1 MIYLCGSPAL
11 AIFNFGNGVLNAVG
25 DTKRPLMYLMTA
37 GIVNIILNLFFVI
50 VCKMGVSGVALA
62 SIIAQYLSAFLII
75 RCLIVTKQSYRLSFH
90 RSALIRRLPLGFYA
104 SEYRQQCSTPLC
116 GCQYM
121 YTDFDKPVQP
131 CCSRGKFGSNECG

>member
-1 MIYLCGSPAL
+1 MLSGLIFTRPLLGAMNTKPELIDGAATYLMIYLCGSPAL

-75 RCLIVTKQSYRLSFH
+75 RCLIVTKQSYRLSF
-90 RSALIRRLPLGFYA
+90 SSVGFFY
-104 SEYRQQCSTPLC
+104 
-116 GCQYM
+116 
-121 YTDFDKPVQP
+121 
-131 CCSRGKFGSNECG
+131 

>member
-1 MIYLCGSPAL
+1 MAAATYLMIYLCGSPAL

-37 GIVNIILNLFFVI
+37 GIVNIILNLFLVI

-75 RCLIVTKQSYRLSFH
+75 RCLIVTKQSYRLSF
-90 RSALIRRLPLGFYA
+90 SSVGFDKEAALGVLRIGVPA
-104 SEYRQQCSTPLC
+104 ACSTHFLRL
-116 GCQYM
+116 QIYV
-121 YTDFDKPVQP
+121 Y
-131 CCSRGKFGSNECG
+131 RLR